1 MKERDEQQIFCRMG
15 RRVGTRNSARGL
27 VKAKLALH
35 DCMTKRK
42 KDNQLAH
49 HTTRADRAFFLFF
62 LILSHFYFNNT

>member
-15 RRVGTRNSARGL
+15 DWGLSRVGTRNSARGL

-42 KDNQLAH
+42 KDNQ
-49 HTTRADRAFFLFF
+49 HTIQPGLTGLFSYSF
-62 LILSHFYFNNT
+62 

>member
-42 KDNQLAH
+42 KDKQ
-49 HTTRADRAFFLFF
+49 HTIQPGLTGLFSYSF
-62 LILSHFYFNNT
+62 

>member
-42 KDNQLAH
+42 KDKQHTIQPGLAG
-49 HTTRADRAFFLFF
+49 LFSYSF
-62 LILSHFYFNNT
+62 

>member
-42 KDNQLAH
+42 KDNQ
-49 HTTRADRAFFLFF
+49 HTIQPGLTGLFSYSF
-62 LILSHFYFNNT
+62 

>member
-35 DCMTKRK
+35 DCMTKRE
-42 KDNQLAH
+42 KDKQ
-49 HTTRADRAFFLFF
+49 HTIQPGLTGLFSYSF
-62 LILSHFYFNNT
+62 